1 MGCRERGSRARG
13 VYLTQDTP
21 GMGTA
26 RVRQEVEANTRIIAR
41 IRNIVVKNRG
51 NIRWDLISAKDLTI
65 ELFVDRDSP

>member
-26 RVRQEVEANTRIIAR
+26 RVRQEVEANTRI
-41 IRNIVVKNRG
+41 RNIVVKNRG